1 MSEPLF
7 QQLASA
13 ATAIARLVPAD
24 AEQQA
29 VVGFLV
35 GAVYSLRRA
44 IDLGFADR
52 TGSKVV
58 ADYTQEL
65 QRIASKLASSGDLSD
80 EQFLGASDI

>member
-13 ATAIARLVPAD
+13 GMAIARLIPAD

-35 GAVYSLRRA
+35 GVVYSLRRA

-52 TGSKVV
+52 TGS
-58 ADYTQEL
+58 L
-65 QRIASKLASSGDLSD
+65 SGAPGLED
-80 EQFLGASDI
+80 EEGLIVPANGESW